1 MSISLLLGIPGKI
14 KKLSD
19 TLTRVENTVNN
30 FSGGVISNPDY
41 ANVTTYADVRLAL
54 PTDTYTPLTS
64 MSSSDVNSKP
74 RYTLGTGWVIGT
86 PVSIYTANTK
96 LAFTSLEIKGRQ
108 AQAYTPSQTQTNNLT
123 VKCEFIVK
131 INDQILLK
139 ETVTAFDKV
148 NYRDAAS
155 VLPPATLNWDIE
167 DVTLASS
174 ILVNKIEIL
183 ANLITITNGIK
194 SAAGFRTYLSTGA
207 TPDKAF
213 ALKFHAIP
221 LT

>member
-30 FSGGVISNPDY
+30 FSGGVISNADY
-41 ANVTTYADVRLAL
+41 VNVKTYADVRLAL
-54 PTDTYTPLTS
+54 PKDTYTPLAS

-96 LAFTSLEIKGRQ
+96 LAFGSLEIKGRQ
-108 AQAYTPSQTQTNNLT
+108 SKAYSSARSQKNNLT
-123 VKCEFIVK
+123 VKCEFTVK
-131 INDQILLK
+131 INDQILMK
-139 ETVTAFDKV
+139 EIVTAFDQTV
-148 NYRDAAS
+148 YTTAS
-155 VLPPATLNWDIE
+155 LPTILNWDIE
-167 DVTLASS
+167 NVTLSS
-174 ILVNKIEIL
+174 PILVNKIEIL
-183 ANLITITNGIK
+183 ANLITITIDPRL
-194 SAAGFRTYLSTGA
+194 AASFRTYLSTGA

-213 ALKFHAIP
+213 ALKLHAIP
-221 LT
+221 VT

>member
-1 MSISLLLGIPGKI
+1 MSVSILLGIPGKI

-41 ANVTTYADVRLAL
+41 VNVKTYADVRLAL
-54 PTDTYTPLTS
+54 PQDTYTPLTS
-64 MSSSDVNSKP
+64 MSTSDLNSKP
-74 RYTLGTGWVIGT
+74 HYTLGTGWVIGT

-96 LAFTSLEIKGRQ
+96 LAFGSLEIKGRQ
-108 AQAYTPSQTQTNNLT
+108 SQGYTHSQSQTNNFT
-123 VKCEFIVK
+123 VNCEFIVK
-131 INDQILLK
+131 INDQILMK
-139 ETVTAFDKV
+139 EIVTAFDKTT
-148 NYRDAAS
+148 YTTAS
-155 VLPPATLNWDIE
+155 LPTILNWDIE
-167 DVTLASS
+167 DVTLASP